1 MNSFM
6 RLFTSLLLIAPKS
19 SIRVLS
25 NKRTLVMKKEKT
37 ILEPKETFFYK
48 AKNENQKIYNK
59 YLSEN
64 TSSIIFAIG
73 PAGTG
78 KTLLACNS
86 AIKQFKSGLFSK
98 IIITRPAV
106 SVEEEEMGFL
116 PGNLVAKMDP
126 WTRPIFDIF
135 SEFYTYM
142 EIRKMI
148 ENNVIEIAPLAFMRG
163 RTFKNAFII
172 ADEMQNSSPNQMLML
187 TTRIGESSKMVIT
200 GDLNQSDKKDPLKL
214 NGLADIINKYK
225 KFNNEKSGIRL
236 VEMTTSDIERNPIII
251 TLMDIYGI
259 NVESKKTKEE
269 FPIVKQNNET
279 DSTNASSLSIVKN
292 EKKVIQDAA
301 LIPIEHL
308 NRIRNLIP
316 SKEI

>member
-1 MNSFM
+1 
-6 RLFTSLLLIAPKS
+6 
-19 SIRVLS
+19 
-25 NKRTLVMKKEKT
+25 
-37 ILEPKETFFYK
+37 
-48 AKNENQKIYNK
+48 
-59 YLSEN
+59 
-64 TSSIIFAIG
+64 
-73 PAGTG
+73 
-78 KTLLACNS
+78 
-86 AIKQFKSGLFSK
+86 
-98 IIITRPAV
+98 
-106 SVEEEEMGFL
+106 
-116 PGNLVAKMDP
+116 MDP

-269 FPIVKQNNET
+269 IPIVKQNNET
-279 DSTNASSLSIVKN
+279 DSANASSLPIVKN